1 MTLIRTSSHIPVSA
15 AVWLIAGVIF
25 GSMFGSRYLQEAID
39 LYNGYRWNYVEK
51 CIINPG
57 NFAGGYCRM
66 PKECTC
72 TDVDSIDDIQA
83 TQMTPELFKD
93 RYLRTN
99 RPVVVR
105 NVSLNWEAM
114 KVLDYSWLKAQYTKS
129 EEILQFEAKNCFF
142 KCYKTEE
149 FPTLASVFTMSE
161 ERVSDVLSRPWY
173 VGWSVCHQPVLR
185 EIEKLIELPEFLSD
199 LDMLGNMWIFIGSPG
214 YGAHL
219 HLDDDL
225 ELPTWQAQISG
236 VKTWFLQP
244 PPECGGR
251 CKKELQTDLH
261 PGDMIIVNTNFWF
274 HKTRVKDQG
283 ISLVVTQ
290 QVG

>member
-1 MTLIRTSSHIPVSA
+1 M
-15 AVWLIAGVIF
+15 
-25 GSMFGSRYLQEAID
+25 
-39 LYNGYRWNYVEK
+39 
-51 CIINPG
+51 
-57 NFAGGYCRM
+57 
-66 PKECTC
+66 
-72 TDVDSIDDIQA
+72 
-83 TQMTPELFKD
+83 
-93 RYLRTN
+93 
-99 RPVVVR
+99 VR
-105 NVSLNWEAM
+105 NVTLDWEAM

-129 EEILQFEAKNCFF
+129 DEILQYDARNCFF

-173 VGWSVCHQPVLR
+173 VGWSVCHKPVVR
-185 EIEKLIELPEFLSD
+185 EIEKLSKAEIFKHFKSISTFPVQLPDFLSE

-251 CKKELQTDLH
+251 CKQELEADLH

-274 HKTRVKDQG
+274 HKTKVKDHG

-290 QVG
+290 QIG